1 MNWAS
6 TDPKALTE
14 ALHKAIPAFAAMQ
27 GEITYI
33 DDDTVRMTAPLAP
46 NKNVHGSGFAGSSMS
61 LPSVAGWV
69 IAQRMAF
76 NLYGERGITVLRS
89 CSGDFSAPVNGQF
102 EIEASLVNQ
111 EARRNGIAIEVQGS
125 VKHGGHLCSSVSMLF
140 RVLEQTLAEPV

>member
-6 TDPKALTE
+6 TDPTAFTDALRS
-14 ALHKAIPAFAAMQ
+14 AIPIFAAMQ
-27 GEITYI
+27 GEISYI
-33 DDDTVRMTAPLAP
+33 DDNTVRMTAPLAP

-76 NLYGERGITVLRS
+76 SLYGERGITVLRS

-102 EIEASLVNQ
+102 EVEVSLVKR
-111 EARRNGIAIEVQGS
+111 EARSNGVAIEINGVVLSDG
-125 VKHGGHLCSSVSMLF
+125 KHCSTVNMLF
-140 RVLEQTLAEPV
+140 RVMEQR